1 MLRLPS
7 KKRFFTQLA
16 PFVSKQILPKVPICW
31 GWNVVYV
38 WGEILA
44 SNCFGPKS
52 TCWSNLWICIV
63 HFRNTLIII
72 FCDRVWRRDRVDVMR
87 MSQLVDKCGLIHKGH
102 MNLSFIS
109 RQFVKSNR
117 THSSNIAFCLS
128 EKPAIFN
135 DMSSTPTKRWIFTF
149 PYHMFIKE

>member
-1 MLRLPS
+1 MFRLPS
-7 KKRFFTQLA
+7 NKKLFLHNLRHLCRNKFRRKSLL
-16 PFVSKQILPKVPICW
+16 V
-31 GWNVVYV
+31 GD
-38 WGEILA
+38 EILCICEVRPLQD
-44 SNCFGPKS
+44 SSFVIVMVLGPSQLVGAIYK
-52 TCWSNLWICIV
+52 CNV

-135 DMSSTPTKRWIFTF
+135 DMSSTPTKR
-149 PYHMFIKE
+149 